1 MTQIFALLWGRCKS
15 QAGQFF
21 KFKLSR
27 VISRL
32 KANMRLLRT
41 SLCLVLLL
49 TPSLIEVNPIQPLL
63 KAIAQTPTA
72 TEADRQYKSA
82 VEMLRIGSPEIA
94 EQKLEQVLQLYKSLA
109 NPQGQQATLTQLG
122 LAYYRQGRYP
132 QALQALQQAE
142 QFPSDFQQ
150 QGQRS
155 SLKGMVYLQQGDY
168 WQAFQQLQRAEGS
181 QLRDIAAENRTRIA
195 LGETY
200 HYLGGYTK
208 ALQYLELGQRTA
220 GDQFD
225 RGWAL
230 QAIGDVQFNLGEYKQ
245 AQNYYQ
251 QALALRRSVGD
262 RLGAA
267 RTLSSLGL
275 TYQELSQYDA
285 AFSAYQEALSVI
297 SGLGDHTGR
306 VYLLNN
312 LGTAYLKQGQ
322 TQQALDYL
330 QQALATTRLVNGTG
344 RALTL
349 TNLGNYHRQLK
360 QYPQAI
366 DFYEQALAWARKNG
380 DRVEEA
386 KALSGLG
393 ETLLEAGQSGR
404 AAEVLQASLD
414 VFEELRPGLR
424 DEQKISL
431 FETQSYTYGLFQKT
445 LVGQNRQA
453 EALVAAERGRARAFV
468 ELLAQRLSNSPLPSQ
483 EAPPTVAAIQA
494 IAKQQQA
501 TLVTYSLLQDRAGQD
516 TDLYVWVVSP
526 AGEIHFRRIDLRALH
541 PNQAVSLSKVA
552 RQARAA
558 VAAGQDKSQPIISD
572 LVVSL
577 RGSLLESAPQP
588 VFASARNSYELL
600 IQPIAEL
607 LPTDPNQR
615 VIFIPQGALFL
626 VPFAALQDAAG
637 QFLIEKHT
645 LSIAPSIQVLS
656 LTKARPAAVKS
667 ALIVG
672 NPTPMPV
679 GLSPLPAAEQEAK
692 TIAQILN
699 TQPLIGAKATETQ
712 VLQQMSQA
720 SLIHLATHGLFDGQE
735 GLNSSLA
742 FVADQEHN
750 GLLTAAEILDLKL
763 QADLAVLSACDTGR
777 GKITGDGVV
786 GLARSLMS
794 AGVNSVIVS
803 LWAVPDLPTA
813 QLMTEFYRQLQ
824 PQKLDKAQALRQAM
838 LIMIKQDPNP
848 RNWAGFV
855 LIGQTD

>member
-1 MTQIFALLWGRCKS
+1 
-15 QAGQFF
+15 
-21 KFKLSR
+21 
-27 VISRL
+27 
-32 KANMRLLRT
+32 MRSLRT
-41 SLCLVLLL
+41 SLCLGLLL
-49 TPSLIEVNPIQPLL
+49 TPSLVGLNPLQPPLP
-63 KAIAQTPTA
+63 AIAQTSA
-72 TEADRQYKSA
+72 TEADRQFKSA
-82 VEMLRIGSPEIA
+82 VEMLRIGSPGIA
-94 EQKLEQVLQLYKSLA
+94 EQKLEQVLQLYKSQA
-109 NPQGQQATLTQLG
+109 DPQGQQATLTQLG

-142 QFPSDFQQ
+142 QFPSNFQQ

-168 WQAFQQLQRAEGS
+168 WQALQQLQRAEGS

-208 ALQYLELGQRTA
+208 ALQYLELAQRA
-220 GDQFD
+220 ANDPFD

-245 AQNYYQ
+245 AQDYYQ
-251 QALALRRSVGD
+251 QALAIRRSVGD

-275 TYQELSQYDA
+275 AYQELSQFEA
-285 AFSAYQEALSVI
+285 ALSSYQEALSII
-297 SGLGDHTGR
+297 SGLGDSTGR

-312 LGTAYLKQGQ
+312 LSRAYLKQGQ
-322 TQQALDYL
+322 TQPALDYL
-330 QQALATTRLVNGTG
+330 QQALATTRLINGTG
-344 RALTL
+344 RALTF
-349 TNLGNYHRQLK
+349 TNLGNYYRQLQ
-360 QYPQAI
+360 QYAQAI

-380 DRVEEA
+380 DRVGEA

-393 ETLLEAGQSGR
+393 ETLLESGQSER
-404 AAEVLQASLD
+404 ATQALQASLD
-414 VFEELRPGLR
+414 AFEQLRPGLR

-431 FETQSYTYGLFQKT
+431 FETQTYTYGLFQKT
-445 LVGQNRQA
+445 LVSQNRQA
-453 EALVAAERGRARAFV
+453 EALVAAERGRGRAFV
-468 ELLAQRLSNSPLPSQ
+468 ELLAQRLSNSPLPRQ

-501 TLVTYSLLQDRAGQD
+501 TLVTYSLLQDRAGQE
-516 TDLYVWVVSP
+516 TDLYIWVVSP
-526 AGEIHFRRIDLRALH
+526 AGDINFRRIDLKALKN
-541 PNQAVSLSKVA
+541 NQAVSLNKLA

-558 VAAGQDKSQPIISD
+558 VAAGQDQSQPLISD

-577 RGSLLESAPQP
+577 RGSLLESTSQP
-588 VFASARNSYELL
+588 MFTSARNSYELL

-607 LPTDPNQR
+607 LPTDPKAR
-615 VIFIPQGALFL
+615 IIFIPQGALFL
-626 VPFAALQDAAG
+626 VPFAALQDASG

-645 LSIAPSIQVLS
+645 LSIAPAIQVLALS
-656 LTKARPAAVKS
+656 KPRSTATKL

-692 TIAQILN
+692 AIAQMLN
-699 TQPLIGAKATETQ
+699 AQPLIGRKATETE

-720 SLIHLATHGLFDGQE
+720 SLIHLATHGLLDGQE

-742 FVADQEHN
+742 FVADQQHN

-794 AGVNSVIVS
+794 AGVNSVVVS

-813 QLMTEFYRQLQ
+813 QLMTEFYRQRQ
-824 PQKLDKAQALRQAM
+824 HQKLDKAQALRQAM
-838 LIMIKQDPNP
+838 LTMIKQDPNP

-855 LIGQTD
+855 LIGQID